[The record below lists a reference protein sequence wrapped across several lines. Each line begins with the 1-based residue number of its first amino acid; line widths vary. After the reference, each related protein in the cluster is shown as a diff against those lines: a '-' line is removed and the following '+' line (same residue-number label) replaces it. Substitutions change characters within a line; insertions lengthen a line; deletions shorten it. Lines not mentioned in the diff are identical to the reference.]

1 VSARFTLAMAW
12 RESRG
17 SRRRLVL
24 TVGAVSLGVAALVAI
39 NSFSANVTASVR
51 AQARTLLGADVAL
64 RSRSPFP
71 DSIEAVLDSV
81 ARSGVPLARVTSF
94 ASMALAPRTGLA
106 RLVEVRAIEGPFPL
120 YGTVTTDPP
129 GVWGTGVD
137 ARTVLVDPAVLV
149 QLDARVGDTLAVG
162 DARFAV
168 AGVITGAPGDIGVR
182 TAFGPRLFL
191 AARYLPETNL
201 LRFGSRA
208 QYRAYLRLPDD
219 AGAQRFLNRHNAL
232 LQRHRVGSETVAE
245 QEEDLTDALG
255 RLARF
260 LGLVGLVALLLGGLG
275 VGSAVHV
282 FVRGRL
288 DGAAVL
294 RCLGAPTRAVLAIYL
309 LQAVALGVI
318 GALAG
323 VALGIAVQAA
333 LPLVVQ
339 DFLPLSVD
347 VSVSWP
353 TVLAGL
359 AIGAGTAALFAL
371 PPLLELRAVT
381 PLRALRRD
389 FEPGSRGRDPWRPVA
404 FAALGGAIVL
414 LSLWQAPSRGAG
426 LAFAAALGVTTAVLW
441 LTATGL
447 MRATRRW
454 FPARASYVV
463 RQGVANLFRPQN
475 QTVAVVLALGFGVFL
490 IATLYIVQR
499 NLVDQLAVN
508 ARPDRPNLVLFD
520 VQVDQKDGVARLLAS
535 RGVTPR
541 DVTPLVP
548 ARIAGLNGR
557 SLEAIAAD
565 TAAPAPSRW
574 ALRREY
580 RNTYR
585 DTLVASERLVAGRW
599 WGTGGTTR
607 APGQPARIS
616 IEADVAAELGV
627 GLGDRITWNVQGV
640 TLESRIASVRAVDWA
655 RFEPNFFV
663 VFEPGVL
670 EAAPQTWVLL
680 GRADDAGLRAEL
692 QRDVVTAY
700 PNVSVIDLTQVQET
714 LDRVL
719 GRVSFAIR
727 FMALFSVGS
736 GLVILVGA
744 LRASRLERLREA
756 VLLKTLGAT
765 SGQVRRILLTE
776 YVAWGSLAALAG
788 VALAAVAG
796 WGLATRL
803 FEIAFRLPALALGG
817 VWLAVCALTAAVGL
831 ATSAEVL
838 RGTPLQVLR
847 ELSE

>member
-1 VSARFTLAMAW
+1 MSARFTLAMAW

-17 SRRRLVL
+17 TRRRLVL

-51 AQARTLLGADVAL
+51 AQARTLLGADLAL
-64 RSRSPFP
+64 RSRSAFP
-71 DSIEAVLDSV
+71 DSIEAVLDSI

-94 ASMALAPRTGLA
+94 ASMALAPRTGQA
-106 RLVEVRAIEGPFPL
+106 RLVEVRAIEGDFPF
-120 YGTVTTDPP
+120 YGTVTTDPA
-129 GVWGTGVD
+129 GLWGGETTS
-137 ARTVLVDPAVLV
+137 RTVLVDPAVLV
-149 QLDARVGDTLAVG
+149 QLGARLGDTLAVG
-162 DARFAV
+162 DGRFAV
-168 AGVITGAPGDIGVR
+168 AGVITSAPGDVGLR
-182 TAFGPRLFL
+182 TAFGPRVFL
-191 AARYLPETNL
+191 PARYLPETNL

-219 AGAQRFLNRHNAL
+219 AQVQRLLNRHNAL
-232 LQRHRVGSETVAE
+232 FQRHRIGSETVAE

-260 LGLVGLVALLLGGLG
+260 LGLVGLVAVLLGGLG
-275 VGSAVHV
+275 VGSAIRV
-282 FVRGRL
+282 FVRDRL
-288 DGAAVL
+288 DAAALL
-294 RCLGAPTRAVLAIYL
+294 RCLGAPTRTVLAIHL

-318 GALAG
+318 GAVVGA
-323 VALGIAVQAA
+323 VLGIAVQAA
-333 LPLVVQ
+333 LPAVVR
-339 DFLPLSVD
+339 DFLPLEVR
-347 VSVSWP
+347 VAVSWP

-359 AIGAGTAALFAL
+359 GIGAGTAVLFAL

-389 FEPGSRGRDPWRPVA
+389 FDPGPRRRDPWRLAAV
-404 FAALGGAIVL
+404 AALFGAIVL
-414 LSLWQAPSRGAG
+414 LAVWQAPSRGVG
-426 LAFAAALGVTTAVLW
+426 LAFAAALWLTAAVLW

-463 RQGVANLFRPQN
+463 RQGIANLFRPQN
-475 QTVAVVLALGFGVFL
+475 QTVAVVLAIGFGVFL

-499 NLVDQLAVN
+499 NLVDQFAVD

-520 VQVDQKDGVARLLAS
+520 VQVDQRDGVARLLAA
-535 RGVTPR
+535 RGVASRNP
-541 DVTPLVP
+541 TPLVP

-557 SLEAIAAD
+557 DLDAIAAD
-565 TAAPAPSRW
+565 TGGPAPSRW

-585 DTLVASERLVAGRW
+585 DTLVASERLMAGRW
-599 WGTGGTTR
+599 WEEPRG
-607 APGQPARIS
+607 ADEPPRIS
-616 IEADVAAELGV
+616 IEEDVAAELRV
-627 GLGDRITWNVQGV
+627 GIGDRITWNVQGV
-640 TLESRIASVRAVDWA
+640 TLETRIASVRAVDWA

-680 GRADDAGLRAEL
+680 GRAADPVLRAEL

-700 PNVSVIDLTQVQET
+700 PNVSVVDLTQVQRT
-714 LDRVL
+714 LDGVL

-744 LRASRLERLREA
+744 LRASRLQRLREA

-765 SGQVRRILLTE
+765 GGQVRRILLTE
-776 YVAWGSLAALAG
+776 YLAWGALAALAG
-788 VALAAVAG
+788 VGLAVVAG
-796 WGLATRL
+796 WALATRL
-803 FEIAFRLPALALGG
+803 FEIEFHVPALALGG
-817 VWLAVCALTAAVGL
+817 VWLTVCALTAAVGL